1 MDEASSTRERQEAF
15 RQKLAEARARRSA
28 RSFETTIYNIKDDPV
43 LGRLTDLTDE
53 ALKPGALSFQLL
65 VEGPAVLDRQEADLP
80 QQKAPFA
87 PPPPTP

>member
-53 ALKPGALSFQLL
+53 ALKPGPLSFQLL
-65 VEGPAVLDRQEADLP
+65 VEGPGVLEHQEAP
-80 QQKAPFA
+80 SPTT
-87 PPPPTP
+87 PPPTP